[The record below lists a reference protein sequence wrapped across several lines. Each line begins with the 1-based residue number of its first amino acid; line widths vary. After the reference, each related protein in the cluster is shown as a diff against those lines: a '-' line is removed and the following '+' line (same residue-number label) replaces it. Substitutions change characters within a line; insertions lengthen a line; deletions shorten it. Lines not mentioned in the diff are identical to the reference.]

1 MSTPANITLF
11 NYQVLIGKRN
21 LSKSLLELMIEK
33 GFQRSPSETEMQKI
47 SATIDKE
54 NDRFIRL
61 VFRAQE
67 AYIRYLPM

>member
-21 LSKSLLELMIEK
+21 LSKSLLKLMIEK

-47 SATIDKE
+47 SATIDKQ

-61 VFRAQE
+61 VFSTGSV
-67 AYIRYLPM
+67 